1 MVENMFDIMQQTTA
15 SSDPDVETSSVIQH
29 ALDLP
34 WPMDIVFSEFGVDE
48 TPTNQVACAVDES
61 LPRSIYTARYLEDTF
76 ERTRGAAGCECGDG
90 SESTPTNLSKESL
103 HHPDEPT
110 SAQLYMMNGELC
122 SRRKVLTSLVTL
134 SNTIVYGLTRD
145 QEKAHLRQ
153 QRQALREQHEQLE
166 REQGKK
172 RRRERLRQV

>member
-1 MVENMFDIMQQTTA
+1 
-15 SSDPDVETSSVIQH
+15 
-29 ALDLP
+29 
-34 WPMDIVFSEFGVDE
+34 
-48 TPTNQVACAVDES
+48 
-61 LPRSIYTARYLEDTF
+61 
-76 ERTRGAAGCECGDG
+76 
-90 SESTPTNLSKESL
+90 
-103 HHPDEPT
+103 
-110 SAQLYMMNGELC
+110 MMNGGLC
-122 SRRKVLTSLVTL
+122 SRRKVRTSLVTL